1 MSKKKSKT
9 KAGIFIVES
18 LDIEDELKDRFEGKI
33 LHDILILSGKET
45 EYWYVRTWK
54 EMQERM
60 FQRFYDSNLRYL
72 HISCHGSDD
81 SISFTLDTIDFIT
94 FGEEAKEYLE
104 NRRLFF
110 SACEVVNKD
119 LAHAVLPGSDCYS
132 LVGPNHAINFDDAV
146 IMWATF
152 YHLMLRDSKVMK
164 RERMKAI
171 LSSLDDMFGQTFQL
185 FRGEYSRA
193 SS

>member
-1 MSKKKSKT
+1 MSKKQSKT

-18 LDIEDELKDRFEGKI
+18 LDIEDELKGRFEGRI
-33 LHDILILSGKET
+33 LHGILVLSGKET

-54 EMQERM
+54 EMQEKM

-81 SISFTLDTIDFIT
+81 SISFTLDTIGFKT

-132 LVGPNHAINFDDAV
+132 LVGPNHAINFDDVV

-152 YHLMLRDSKVMK
+152 YHLMLSDSKVMK
-164 RERMKAI
+164 RERLKEI
-171 LSSLDDMFGQTFQL
+171 LTRLDDTLG
-185 FRGEYSRA
+185 
-193 SS
+193 